1 MAMKR
6 KIKILL
12 IVVFLI
18 VLIPVLLIFV
28 FPYFDFMYVSADKHW
43 LKGKIAD
50 QDDNTGGKSIKKVE
64 QGENVEYFVYK
75 DRLIS
80 IEDTDDKVKEICK
93 LPNDI
98 VGVSVKDKDILLY
111 DNNSSIYNIISGIE
125 RGKILS
131 TWGDIYL
138 EGRNIYI
145 LDDKVN
151 YEKYDLNG
159 KRIFLNKLEYIS
171 PFNNIIFDD
180 YVVSVDGHG
189 GLEINVPSYYMFD
202 INKIKYQLPGLK
214 LLRYYLPPAGWNSY
228 REEDILPYDSFAE
241 KVDETARKRISTTDA
256 ADRNIDNYN
265 LQSINLYAR
274 ELLEVS
280 DGYIYILG
288 MQVIKYRDRE
298 YKEKLSKI
306 SFRELTSEEINE
318 VMYETDEHKIFKI
331 KVDDIKNTSDKSYIN
346 YEIIDTSLRDK
357 AIIEGIAIRGKIL
370 YLLYNDLLD
379 NEKGDKNLYV
389 FSIDSDTGLYKEIY
403 KKKVFFSEQSDP
415 EIFCTDEH
423 IFIYEYSNDYEK
435 ICITRINRDGS
446 NPVLIIDENGEIVMK
461 PL

>member
-12 IVVFLI
+12 IVVFLT

-111 DNNSSIYNIISGIE
+111 DNNSNIYNVISGIE

-202 INKIKYQLPGLK
+202 INKIKYQIPGLK

-228 REEDILPYDSFAE
+228 IEEDILPYDSFAE
-241 KVDETARKRISTTDA
+241 KVDERVRERVSTTDA

-306 SFRELTSEEINE
+306 SFRELTSEEISE

-331 KVDDIKNTSDKSYIN
+331 KVDDIKNTLDKSYIN

-370 YLLYNDLLD
+370 YLLYNDLFD

-389 FSIDSDTGLYKEIY
+389 FSIDSDTGLSKEIY
-403 KKKVFFSEQSDP
+403 KKKAFFSEQSDP

-446 NPVLIIDENGEIVMK
+446 KPVLIIDENGEIVMK

>member
-12 IVVFLI
+12 IVVLLI

-111 DNNSSIYNIISGIE
+111 DNNSNIYNIISGIE

-241 KVDETARKRISTTDA
+241 KVDERVRERVSTTDA
-256 ADRNIDNYN
+256 FDRNIDNYN

>member
-75 DRLIS
+75 DRLMS

-111 DNNSSIYNIISGIE
+111 DNNSNIYNIISGIE

-145 LDDKVN
+145 LNDKVN

-202 INKIKYQLPGLK
+202 INKIKYQLPRLK

-228 REEDILPYDSFAE
+228 REEDVLPYDSFAE
-241 KVDETARKRISTTDA
+241 KVDETARKRISTIDA
-256 ADRNIDNYN
+256 TDRNIDNYN

-288 MQVIKYRDRE
+288 MQVINYRDRE

-306 SFRELTSEEINE
+306 SFRGLTSEEISE

-331 KVDDIKNTSDKSYIN
+331 KVDDIKNISDKSYIN
-346 YEIIDTSLRDK
+346 YEIIDTSLKDK

-370 YLLYNDLLD
+370 YLLYNDLFD

-389 FSIDSDTGLYKEIY
+389 LSIDSDTGLSKEIY
-403 KKKVFFSEQSDP
+403 KKKAFFSEQSEP
-415 EIFCTDEH
+415 EIFSTDEH
-423 IFIYEYSNDYEK
+423 IFIYEYSKDYEK

-446 NPVLIIDENGEIVMK
+446 KPVLIIDENGEIVMK

>member
-80 IEDTDDKVKEICK
+80 IENTDDKVKEICK

-98 VGVSVKDKDILLY
+98 AGVSVKDKDILLY
-111 DNNSSIYNIISGIE
+111 DNNSNIYNVISGIE

-131 TWGDIYL
+131 SWGDIYL

-145 LDDKVN
+145 LNYKVN

-241 KVDETARKRISTTDA
+241 KVDERVRERVSTTDA
-256 ADRNIDNYN
+256 FDRNIDNYN

-346 YEIIDTSLRDK
+346 YEIIDTSLKDK

>member
-12 IVVFLI
+12 IAVFLI
-18 VLIPVLLIFV
+18 VLILVLLIFV

-75 DRLIS
+75 DRLMS
-80 IEDTDDKVKEICK
+80 IEDKGDKVKEICK

-111 DNNSSIYNIISGIE
+111 DNNSNIYNIISGIE

-145 LDDKVN
+145 LNDKVN

-202 INKIKYQLPGLK
+202 INKIKYQIPGLK
-214 LLRYYLPPAGWNSY
+214 LLRHYLPPAEWNSY
-228 REEDILPYDSFAE
+228 REEDVLPYDSFAE
-241 KVDETARKRISTTDA
+241 KVDERVRERVSTTDA

-306 SFRELTSEEINE
+306 SFRELTSEEISE

-331 KVDDIKNTSDKSYIN
+331 KVDDIKNTLDKSYIN

-370 YLLYNDLLD
+370 YLLYNDLFD

-389 FSIDSDTGLYKEIY
+389 FSIDSDTGLSKEIY
-403 KKKVFFSEQSDP
+403 KKKAFFSEQSDP

-446 NPVLIIDENGEIVMK
+446 KPVLIIDENGEIVMK